1 MSTPDR
7 DTRLSYRGAA
17 RIREDHDKPVQTTD
31 QRLLR
36 SPDSARDP
44 WRVLRIQSEFVE
56 GFDTLST
63 VSSAVTV
70 FGSARVQ
77 PGSPFYELGRELGA
91 ALDIIDAQQ
100 LDINELGEE
109 VDSLNSQIADLEVDP
124 DTAYSERDAMQNE
137 AIDLG
142 DDVRRLEEELAEAQS

>member
-1 MSTPDR
+1 MSGINLGNIR
-7 DTRLSYRGAA
+7 DAYFFA
-17 RIREDHDKPVQTTD
+17 KV
-31 QRLLR
+31 
-36 SPDSARDP
+36 
-44 WRVLRIQSEFVE
+44 
-56 GFDTLST
+56 
-63 VSSAVTV
+63 
-70 FGSARVQ
+70 
-77 PGSPFYELGRELGA
+77 GSPLERELGA